1 MDWTQRARELL
12 RARLVVVTGASSGI
26 GRAFVEAMAPSGARF
41 VLVARREELLEN
53 LAARVREAGS
63 GAVVQALDLRDVEAG
78 RAASEEVLDEH
89 GIPDVLFSN
98 AGHSIA
104 RGVRSLVGRPDSVTR
119 SVATNFTGPVAHALP
134 LLGAMCDRGGGH
146 FLATTTVNAR
156 TSVPGWSPYV
166 SSKAGWDAWARSVA
180 PELRRDGVATSLL
193 AFPLVDTPMVA
204 PARGGRRRAAMPVDA
219 AAAWVARAV
228 VTRQARVA
236 PWWLRPY
243 EVVHAAAPGLTARL
257 TAPFST
263 RLSENGR

>member
-1 MDWTQRARELL
+1 MDWLEQAHARL

-26 GRAFVEAMAPSGARF
+26 GRAFVEAMAPSGAKF
-41 VLVARREELLEN
+41 VLLARREALLEE
-53 LAARVREAGS
+53 LADVVRAAGS
-63 GAVVQALDLRDVEAG
+63 AAVVQSLDLRDEAAG
-78 RAASEEVLDEH
+78 RAAAEEVLAEH
-89 GIPDVLFSN
+89 GVPEVLFSN

-104 RGVRSLVGRPDSVTR
+104 RGVRALVDRPDSVTR
-119 SVATNFTGPVAHALP
+119 SVAANFTGPVAHALP

-146 FLATTTVNAR
+146 LIATTTVNAR

-193 AFPLVDTPMVA
+193 AFPLVATPMVTPSRGPA
-204 PARGGRRRAAMPVDA
+204 PRGAMSATHAAT
-219 AAAWVARAV
+219 WVARAV

-243 EVVHAAAPGLTARL
+243 EVLHAVAPGITARA

-263 RLSENGR
+263 KLSDRGR